1 MESIAMATSTLGA
14 IISEVLETGEKRVL
28 SETER
33 LKFYEDF
40 YQGVSEKIED
50 VRNDQ
55 RKAYEEGKNLILA

>member
-1 MESIAMATSTLGA
+1 MATSTLGA

-33 LKFYEDF
+33 QQFYEDF
-40 YQGVSEKIED
+40 YRDVSEKIED
-50 VRNDQ
+50 IRNDQ